1 MLKKITINHIH
12 INKIISTI
20 GGKNNVN
27 SFTHCLTRLRFILHE
42 PEKVN
47 IEDLKKLPEVKGC
60 FNQAGQLQIVIGT
73 NVDKYY
79 KAIQQQFDISTGDDD
94 KKAPKIAI
102 KKKTKLWTRLITNL
116 TEIFF
121 PLLPAL
127 ICGGLLLGLRNVL
140 GEMPIVNNKPLMA
153 FYPTL
158 KPIYDFLW
166 LPCEAIF
173 HFLPVAICWSTV
185 KKIGGTPILGIILGI
200 TLVSPQLMNAY
211 NLGSQLPAV
220 WDFGLFTIQKVGYQA
235 QVIPAIFAGLF
246 LGWFEI
252 FIRRYVPGYLKFVI
266 VPIVTLSISVFVAHA
281 ILGPIG
287 RIIGNQIA
295 EVVRFVMFGGFAS
308 IGSAIFGFTYP
319 LLVISGVHH
328 TTLAIDLQIMQAQGG
343 TPIWPIIALSNIA
356 QASAVVGIII
366 ISRKEN
372 EREVTIPAAISA
384 YLGVTEPALYSVNL
398 YYRFPLLCAMVVS
411 AFAGFICGAFGVLSN
426 GIGVGGLPGILS
438 IQPIYWLVYSFAT
451 IIAIVVPIILTIVIY
466 RYQQRKG
473 ALISD

>member
-1 MLKKITINHIH
+1 M
-12 INKIISTI
+12 
-20 GGKNNVN
+20 
-27 SFTHCLTRLRFILHE
+27 TRLRFILHE

-116 TEIFF
+116 AEIFF

-185 KKIGGTPILGIILGI
+185 KK
-200 TLVSPQLMNAY
+200 
-211 NLGSQLPAV
+211 
-220 WDFGLFTIQKVGYQA
+220 
-235 QVIPAIFAGLF
+235 
-246 LGWFEI
+246 
-252 FIRRYVPGYLKFVI
+252 
-266 VPIVTLSISVFVAHA
+266 
-281 ILGPIG
+281 
-287 RIIGNQIA
+287 
-295 EVVRFVMFGGFAS
+295 
-308 IGSAIFGFTYP
+308 
-319 LLVISGVHH
+319 
-328 TTLAIDLQIMQAQGG
+328 
-343 TPIWPIIALSNIA
+343 
-356 QASAVVGIII
+356 
-366 ISRKEN
+366 
-372 EREVTIPAAISA
+372 
-384 YLGVTEPALYSVNL
+384 
-398 YYRFPLLCAMVVS
+398 
-411 AFAGFICGAFGVLSN
+411 
-426 GIGVGGLPGILS
+426 
-438 IQPIYWLVYSFAT
+438 
-451 IIAIVVPIILTIVIY
+451 
-466 RYQQRKG
+466 
-473 ALISD
+473 